1 MSKGLETQ
9 LVRECAPTLAGIKT
23 ANLFNYKYSSR
34 EEFMQEL
41 AEANKQLNVKGLYIE
56 VLRCGDAS
64 ALIYVYRRS
73 LFCFVDQFDEQIFLH
88 NISIHEDIFILCIS
102 VILFQ
107 RKNSFLLVQVQCV
120 TVQEIFFCS
129 IYRMIQ

>member
-73 LFCFVDQFDEQIFLH
+73 LLFRDINKDEVW
-88 NISIHEDIFILCIS
+88 NIL
-102 VILFQ
+102 
-107 RKNSFLLVQVQCV
+107 
-120 TVQEIFFCS
+120 
-129 IYRMIQ
+129 

>member
-41 AEANKQLNVKGLYIE
+41 AEADEVIVSSSGGLCTQAVE
-56 VLRCGDAS
+56 LDGKPVGGKAPELLKKLQDAY
-64 ALIYVYRRS
+64 AAYYA
-73 LFCFVDQFDEQIFLH
+73 
-88 NISIHEDIFILCIS
+88 EDT
-102 VILFQ
+102 
-107 RKNSFLLVQVQCV
+107 KA
-120 TVQEIFFCS
+120 
-129 IYRMIQ
+129 